1 MGLGV
6 TLPRPHPRPC
16 QVCMRLQ
23 VIPHF
28 TRLYIITT
36 NERGKATDGESISIR
51 AHKTAPDPAGFHR
64 GFALVDSVAVEPWS
78 RDERLESKGP
88 NGGPIRTRP
97 HRQWARQASSE

>member
-1 MGLGV
+1 MSAGSHWVGYIRGLPGDLYGIRLNGLSFGWRMGLGV
-6 TLPRPHPRPC
+6 TLPRPRPC

-51 AHKTAPDPAGFHR
+51 AHKTAP
-64 GFALVDSVAVEPWS
+64 
-78 RDERLESKGP
+78 
-88 NGGPIRTRP
+88 
-97 HRQWARQASSE
+97 